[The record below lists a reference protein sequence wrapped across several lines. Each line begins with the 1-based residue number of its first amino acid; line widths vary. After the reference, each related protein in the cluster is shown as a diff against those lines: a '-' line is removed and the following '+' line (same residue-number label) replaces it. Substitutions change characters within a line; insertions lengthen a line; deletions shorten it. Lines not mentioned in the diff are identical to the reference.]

1 MKLHRFFLA
10 VCICALASGVSACW
24 APLSLERLVENSPTV
39 IVGKIER
46 VGFALPSE
54 RSCGT
59 AYIKVSKVLK
69 NTAKNIEVTQGKE
82 VPLSIPALVNLRE
95 LRTTK
100 YATGTEGVWF
110 LFQKE
115 KSSTFWIFAQT
126 GVQPLAEEPNI
137 TAIIAKPPV
146 EMP

>member
-1 MKLHRFFLA
+1 
-10 VCICALASGVSACW
+10 
-24 APLSLERLVENSPTV
+24 
-39 IVGKIER
+39 
-46 VGFALPSE
+46 
-54 RSCGT
+54 
-59 AYIKVSKVLK
+59 
-69 NTAKNIEVTQGKE
+69 
-82 VPLSIPALVNLRE
+82 LVNLRE